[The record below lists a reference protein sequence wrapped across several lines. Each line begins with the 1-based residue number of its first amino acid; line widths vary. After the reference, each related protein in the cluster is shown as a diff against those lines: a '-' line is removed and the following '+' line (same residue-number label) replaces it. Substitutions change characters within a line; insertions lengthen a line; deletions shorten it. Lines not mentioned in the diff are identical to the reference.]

1 MKPENSGGVE
11 LSTNTWSNLVS
22 VGDLGEGPRE
32 PAPVV
37 LGKKKKEGEKPEG
50 QVNQC
55 PPPRPPRL
63 S

>member
-37 LGKKKKEGEKPEG
+37 LGKKKKEKSQKGK
-50 QVNQC
+50 
-55 PPPRPPRL
+55 
-63 S
+63 

>member
-37 LGKKKKEGEKPEG
+37 LGKKKKKEKSQKG
-50 QVNQC
+50 K
-55 PPPRPPRL
+55 
-63 S
+63 